1 MILRRAT
8 PAVRAAVLTDRSVSY
23 GVGVPTDA
31 RYLVEAAHAG
41 VATVRRSTGG
51 SGVLHA
57 PGDLAWAVVLPRE
70 DPRVG
75 GDYVHAYA
83 RLGAGV
89 TGFLTERGVPA
100 TWSDPPG
107 TDPDYCLLSARGS
120 VLTSGGKVVGGAAQ
134 HVNPSALLH
143 AGIVPL
149 ELDRPLLRTVFH
161 LSAPS
166 LERLTSLR
174 ELGIQGTPE
183 SLAWKLAAHL
193 SDALARA

>member
-1 MILRRAT
+1 
-8 PAVRAAVLTDRSVSY
+8 VRAAVLTDRAVSY
-23 GVGVPTDA
+23 GVGVSADA
-31 RYLVEAAHAG
+31 PYLVEAARAG
-41 VATVRRSTGG
+41 VTTVRRSTGG

-75 GDYVHAYA
+75 SDYVHAYA

-89 TGFLTERGVPA
+89 VGFLTERGVPA
-100 TWSDPPG
+100 SWGDPPG

-120 VLTSGGKVVGGAAQ
+120 VLTSRGKVVGGAAQ
-134 HVNPSALLH
+134 HVNPNALLH

-149 ELDRPLLRTVFH
+149 ELDRPLLRRLFH
-161 LSAPS
+161 LAPRS
-166 LERLTSLR
+166 LDRLTSLR
-174 ELGIQGTPE
+174 ELGLEGTPE

-193 SDALARA
+193 SDALARE